1 MRPPGLAGDPLAG
14 RQASEVY
21 NGIEAKPKRISM
33 QTAQGADV
41 DRESA
46 IRVSKVAEA
55 STLTAS

>member
-1 MRPPGLAGDPLAG
+1 LAGDPLAG

-21 NGIEAKPKRISM
+21 NGIEAKPKRIRM
-33 QTAQGADV
+33 RTAQGADV

-46 IRVSKVAEA
+46 TRASKVAEA